1 MLIFWQ
7 ECKYILRSRF
17 LWAVMMLGIFVYGFF
32 TYNNF
37 GFSQDLLNAS
47 FLYTQENGKTF
58 STREDAESYIK
69 LYLQNTE
76 TGKLLADAL
85 EKAGLEDIVDR
96 PVDEIMDY
104 RNTPEIREKL
114 DKLVDSDSSSLS
126 MIYMYLQNIQT
137 PIQMV
142 ESSANDIAYEE
153 NPEEE
158 KAYWEAIMIPK
169 IMSEWKKELL
179 MEEGYENLQE
189 QSLLG
194 KENEEFLPFGAMSMG
209 SRDWFDYQFGMMGFG
224 LIWAASLVLAG
235 IIAARSLG
243 GSFQNQMP
251 GMLYTQKKGRRTA
264 LYKVLSVMAVSG
276 GVYLALSLVF
286 TLVCIWIF
294 RLDWYWDV
302 SLAAMT
308 TTRFPVTVG
317 EYWLFQLGVGLVS
330 VLIMTLVFCVAMLV
344 TKNFYAGSAISVG
357 VSLLLLGLIQMVPA
371 AQNSFLVMGS
381 PVGLYL
387 NVGKFLQQDFL
398 FSILPHFEGAMLLI
412 WFGIAAV
419 LGTVG
424 FMRFRKA
431 AL

>member
-17 LWAVMMLGIFVYGFF
+17 LWAVMALGIFVYGFF

-37 GFSQDLLNAS
+37 GFSKDLLTAS

-58 STREDAESYIK
+58 STREDAEAYVK

-85 EKAGLEDIVDR
+85 KKAGLEDIVDR

-104 RNTPEIREKL
+104 QNTPEIREKL
-114 DKLVDSDSSSLS
+114 DKLVDSDPSSLS

-142 ESSANDIAYEE
+142 EPSADEAAFEE
-153 NPEEE
+153 DPQEE
-158 KAYWEAIMIPK
+158 KAYWEESMIPK
-169 IMSEWKKELL
+169 TMSEWKKELL
-179 MEEGYENLQE
+179 MEQGYENLQE
-189 QSLLG
+189 QSLLR
-194 KENEEFLPFGAMSMG
+194 KENKEFLPFGAMSMG
-209 SRDWFDYQFGMMGFG
+209 RRDWFDYQFGMMGFG
-224 LIWAASLVLAG
+224 LIWAASLILAG
-235 IIAARSLG
+235 IVAARSLG

-264 LYKVLSVMAVSG
+264 LYKVLSVIAVSG
-276 GVYLALSLVF
+276 AVYLALSLVF

-317 EYWLFQLGVGLVS
+317 GYWLFQLGVGLAS
-330 VLIMTLVFCVAMLV
+330 VLIMTLIFCAAMMF
-344 TKNFYAGSAISVG
+344 TKSFYAGSAISVG
-357 VSLLLLGLIQMVPA
+357 VCLLLLGLITNVPV
-371 AQNSFLVMGS
+371 AQNSFLMMGS
-381 PVGLYL
+381 PIGLFL
-387 NVGKFLQQDFL
+387 NVGKFLQQGFL
-398 FSILPHFEGAMLLI
+398 FSILPHFEGVMLLI